1 MRDAWASVHPGV
13 QLAYFAVVIAV
24 SMLVM
29 HPVVL
34 GISLGACVLYALYLR
49 RAHAVRL
56 VLTTAVPMLVLFT
69 LVNPLLNHAGA
80 TVVATLFGMPLTLE
94 ALAYGLA
101 AGSMFVAVIVWFY
114 CANAVMTSDA
124 VLYLFGRVAPSC
136 ALLITMVVRMVPR
149 LAHQARRIMR
159 AQRGVGC
166 DMSEGSLAVRAHR
179 GLRVVS
185 MLTSWAL
192 ENAVDTADS
201 MRARGFGLP
210 GRTTY
215 AAFRLT
221 ARDVAFALCVV
232 VLGACVCWG
241 VASGA
246 ATVTFFPQV
255 AVGGEG
261 VGAAMLYGAWTVLCL
276 LPLIVDGWEELTWMR
291 LTSRV

>member
-1 MRDAWASVHPGV
+1 MRDAWSSMHPGV
-13 QLAYFAVVIAV
+13 QLGYFAVVIAV

-29 HPVVL
+29 HPAVL
-34 GISLGACVLYALYLR
+34 GISLGAGVLYALYLR
-49 RAHAVRL
+49 RVHAVRL
-56 VLTTAVPMLVLFT
+56 VLTTAVPMLALFT
-69 LVNPLLNHAGA
+69 FVNPLLNHAGA
-80 TVVATLFGMPLTLE
+80 TVVATLLGMPLTLE

-101 AGSMFVAVIVWFY
+101 AGCMFVAVIVWFY

-124 VLYLFGRVAPSC
+124 VLYLFGRVAPSF
-136 ALLITMVVRMVPR
+136 ALLVTMVVRMVPR
-149 LAHQARRIMR
+149 LGRQARRIMR

-166 DMSEGSLAVRAHR
+166 DAGEGSLFVRAHR

-192 ENAVDTADS
+192 ENAIDTADS

-210 GRTTY
+210 GRSTY

-221 ARDVAFALCVV
+221 MRDVVLALCVAI
-232 VLGACVCWG
+232 LGGCVCWG

-246 ATVTFFPQV
+246 AAVTFFPLV

-261 VGAAMLYGAWTVLCL
+261 SSAAVLYGAWAVLCL
-276 LPLIVDGWEELTWMR
+276 LPLMVDGWEELTWMR